1 MHRILNNLTRD
12 TYYLSTRTQISPT
25 LASQVFILLI
35 ELVESCSLL
44 IADSFETLFVLFAL
58 LMQEVDVVL
67 VVVYH
72 SVLV

>member
-1 MHRILNNLTRD
+1 MHRILNNPTSVS
-12 TYYLSTRTQISPT
+12 YYLSTRMEISPT

-58 LMQEVDVVL
+58 LMQEVYVVL
-67 VVVYH
+67 VVVYY

>member
-1 MHRILNNLTRD
+1 ME
-12 TYYLSTRTQISPT
+12 ISPT

-58 LMQEVDVVL
+58 LMQEVYVVL